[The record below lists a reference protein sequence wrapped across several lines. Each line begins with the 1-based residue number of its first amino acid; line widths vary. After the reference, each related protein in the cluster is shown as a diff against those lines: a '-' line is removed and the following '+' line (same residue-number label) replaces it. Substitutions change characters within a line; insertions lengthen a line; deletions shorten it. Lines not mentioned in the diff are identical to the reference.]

1 MAKRK
6 RLTPPR
12 DGFLNAG
19 AAPPGPLGGGT
30 GLPVSVVA
38 GEAAAHAALE
48 EVAGE
53 MTRARAEGRMVEVLP
68 LDAID
73 QGHLVRDRMV
83 QDFDEMEALRESL
96 RARGQQTP
104 IEVVRLPEPRGAQ
117 RYGLISGWRRLTAL
131 GDLHRADP
139 DKGFGTVRAL
149 VVAPESRQAAYVAM
163 VEENEIRADLSLYER
178 ARIALRA
185 YHEGIYPS
193 QKTALQ
199 GLFGSVSRSKRSKIN
214 SFVPLVER
222 LDRMLKFPAA
232 IPEKLGLEL
241 SRRVQEDHRF
251 VQALFA
257 RPPAETAQEELAMLA
272 EALKDGASRD
282 GAPKDGAAQDS
293 PAPRPPRREV
303 AAPPAPAQEPA
314 RDPGRDPVQI
324 RHTPGVHR
332 LTLHGVGVDE
342 DFVAELRAWLAAR
355 G

>member
-12 DGFLNAG
+12 EGFLSPG
-19 AAPPGPLGGGT
+19 AETPALRGPLGEGMGGSMGAPISAVT
-30 GLPVSVVA
+30 
-38 GEAAAHAALE
+38 GEASARAALE

-53 MTRARAEGRMVEVLP
+53 MTRARAEGRMIEALP
-68 LDAID
+68 LEAID
-73 QGHLVRDRMV
+73 PAHLVRDRLV
-83 QDFDEMEALRESL
+83 QDSEEMEALRESL
-96 RARGQQTP
+96 RQRGQQTP
-104 IEVVRLPEPRGAQ
+104 IEVTLLPAPKGGF

-131 GDLHRADP
+131 GELHRAYP
-139 DKGFGTVRAL
+139 EKGFGTVRAL

-178 ARIALRA
+178 ARIAMRA
-185 YHEGIYPS
+185 FHEGIYPS

-214 SFVPLVER
+214 SFIPLVER
-222 LDRMLKFPAA
+222 LDRVLKFPTA

-257 RPPAETAQEELAMLA
+257 RAPAETAQEELAALA
-272 EALKDGASRD
+272 EALKARALKEE
-282 GAPKDGAAQDS
+282 APKKPAKTEERPAEKSS
-293 PAPRPPRREV
+293 PPVPTLAPSP
-303 AAPPAPAQEPA
+303 
-314 RDPGRDPVQI
+314 DDPVQI
-324 RHTPGVHR
+324 RYIPGVRR

-342 DFVAELRAWLAAR
+342 DFVAELQAWLQAR

>member
-12 DGFLNAG
+12 DGFLSPEAESP
-19 AAPPGPLGGGT
+19 ALRGPLGGNMGHGLSAPISAVT
-30 GLPVSVVA
+30 GDASA
-38 GEAAAHAALE
+38 RAALE

-53 MTRARAEGRMVEVLP
+53 MTRARAEGRMIEALP
-68 LDAID
+68 LEVID
-73 QGHLVRDRMV
+73 PAHLVRDRLM
-83 QDFDEMEALRESL
+83 QDGEEMEALRESL
-96 RARGQQTP
+96 RQRGQQTP
-104 IEVVRLPEPRGAQ
+104 IEVVTLPEPKGAH

-131 GDLHRADP
+131 GELHRAYP

-178 ARIALRA
+178 ARIAMRA
-185 YHEGIYPS
+185 YHEGIYPT
-193 QKTALQ
+193 QKLALQ

-214 SFVPLVER
+214 SFIPLVER
-222 LDRMLKFPAA
+222 LDRVLKFPTA

-257 RPPAETAQEELAMLA
+257 RDPAETAQEELAALA
-272 EALKDGASRD
+272 QALKG
-282 GAPKDGAAQDS
+282 GGPKNRAK
-293 PAPRPPRREV
+293 
-303 AAPPAPAQEPA
+303 PPAPAPTPA
-314 RDPGRDPVQI
+314 RAPAPAPSSDDPVQI
-324 RHTPGVHR
+324 RYTPGVRR

-342 DFVAELRAWLAAR
+342 DFVAELQAWLAAR
-355 G
+355 